1 MHQHI
6 EYTRMAILCR
16 IKYKHL
22 SWSRYE
28 MSNLLIYAPSE
39 YIKANNNK
47 VKWQTKIN
55 KKG

>member
-16 IKYKHL
+16 INYNHL

-28 MSNLLIYAPSE
+28 LSYLLIYAPSE
-39 YIKANNNK
+39 HIKEKQNNK
-47 VKWQTKIN
+47 VK
-55 KKG
+55 

>member
-16 IKYKHL
+16 INYNHL

-28 MSNLLIYAPSE
+28 LSYLLIYAPSE
-39 YIKANNNK
+39 YIRGKRK
-47 VKWQTKIN
+47 KTTK
-55 KKG
+55 